1 MTTNTTLFRLQQLL
15 PHLFQPIQV
24 SGDPYLRFQLTPE
37 TPALI
42 SMEWVQEA
50 LLVSASSISP
60 LPNMPVFSIGIMSA
74 RDRVFLVVDLGQL
87 LGLAPSLVN
96 PRNYQVITIHLPAV
110 GTENR
115 TSSEK
120 YLGLAVQRVGGVAR
134 FETKPLPIVTEKC
147 PVGLAPYLLGNFM
160 EGNEQILVLNIEA
173 ILASSLL
180 TTNPINQVNY
190 QN

>member
-1 MTTNTTLFRLQQLL
+1 MTTNTTLARLQQLL
-15 PHLFQPIQV
+15 PHLFQPVQV

-42 SMEWVQEA
+42 SMNWVQEA

-60 LPNMPVFSIGIMSA
+60 LPNMPVFSIGIMNS

-87 LGLAPSLVN
+87 LGLAPLLVN
-96 PRNYQVITIHLPAV
+96 PRNYQVITIHLPSV

-120 YLGLAVQRVGGVAR
+120 YLGLAVQQVGGVAR
-134 FETKPLPIVTEKC
+134 FETEPLPIVAEEC
-147 PVGLAPYLLGNFM
+147 PVGLTPYLLGSFM
-160 EGNEQILVLNIEA
+160 EKNKQILVLNTEA
-173 ILASSLL
+173 IVASPLL

>member
-1 MTTNTTLFRLQQLL
+1 MTTNTTLTRLQQLL
-15 PHLFQPIQV
+15 PHLFQSVQV

-42 SMEWVQEA
+42 SMKWVQEA

-60 LPNMPVFSIGIMSA
+60 LPNMPVFSIGIMSS

-87 LGLAPSLVN
+87 LGLAPLPVN
-96 PRNYQVITIHLPAV
+96 PRSYQVITIHLPSV

-134 FETKPLPIVTEKC
+134 FGTKPLPLVAEEC
-147 PVGLAPYLLGNFM
+147 SVGLVPYSLGSFM
-160 EGNEQILVLNIEA
+160 EKNKKILVLNTEVI
-173 ILASSLL
+173 IASPLL

-190 QN
+190 QE